1 LIDLLLQV
9 AAAPATA
16 AAKTPP
22 PLPANLLGQIQLK
35 LISNDKGTL
44 KFEVH
49 NGTGWVCGVFPS
61 VCTDGRRTGGHAQS
75 CHQQYWT
82 EANERNNRQTLRIIG
97 FTAEV
102 GDFLNEIATNYS
114 QGLVSDPTYLNT
126 SIVQAIGMSP

>member
-9 AAAPATA
+9 AAAAATA

-22 PLPANLLGQIQLK
+22 PLTANLLGQIRLK

-61 VCTDGRRTGGHAQS
+61 VCT
-75 CHQQYWT
+75 
-82 EANERNNRQTLRIIG
+82 
-97 FTAEV
+97 TAEV
-102 GDFLNEIATNYS
+102 GDFLNEIATDDG
-114 QGLVSDPTYLNT
+114 QGLVSDPTHLNT
-126 SIVQAIGMSP
+126 SVVQAIGMTP